1 MKLSKLFGS
10 FIFLC
15 YICIKKRNNLKYMK
29 TVGVIL
35 ARLQPIHNGHLA
47 LIKKASVENDEVHVF
62 IGSADKF
69 NERNPIPINIR
80 KRYAESAVK
89 EANLENVTFHLLD
102 DLTNESDNSHDWGF
116 YLYSKVVTE
125 IQQSNF
131 TIYYSDGFEIITSW
145 FPGFILRNNVSL
157 NLLARNATEEGIS
170 ATMVR
175 EMIVRNDPA
184 LENAVPSMVYNE
196 RAAIKSL
203 IELSTLKR

>member
-1 MKLSKLFGS
+1 MKN
-10 FIFLC
+10 I
-15 YICIKKRNNLKYMK
+15 
-29 TVGVIL
+29 GVIL
-35 ARLQPIHNGHLA
+35 ARLQPIHNGHLT
-47 LIKKASVENDEVHVF
+47 LIRKASQENDEVHVF

-69 NERNPIPINIR
+69 NERNPIPINMR
-80 KRYAESAVK
+80 HDLAMYAIV
-89 EANLENVTFHLLD
+89 EAGIKNCSIHQLD
-102 DLTNESDNSHDWGF
+102 DLSDESDNSHDWGF
-116 YLYSKVVTE
+116 YLYSKIVTE

-145 FPGFILRNNVSL
+145 FPGFILRNNISL

-175 EMIVRNDPA
+175 DMIVRNDPD
-184 LENAVPSMVYNE
+184 LENVVPSMVYNE